1 MNSSLLWQIALT
13 FGGLS
18 LVAIGGANAVV
29 PEIHRQVV
37 TTLAWMSDATFAQ
50 LFALAQVAPG
60 PNILVVSLIGWH
72 LAGGPGLAV
81 ATLAMI
87 VPSCCLAFGVGRSV
101 SRGGPASWLRIVQ
114 DGLIPIAVGLI
125 LASGWVMARAAAANR
140 LAVAI
145 TVGTSVFVV
154 MSGRSPLWALFIGTI
169 VSAAAARLAMLL

>member
-1 MNSSLLWQIALT
+1 MNSSLLWQIAAT

-37 TTLAWMSDATFAQ
+37 TTLAWMSDATFAH
-50 LFALAQVAPG
+50 LFAIAQVAPG

-72 LAGGPGLAV
+72 LAGALGLV
-81 ATLAMI
+81 IATLAMI
-87 VPSCCLAFGVGRSV
+87 VPSCCLAFGVGRLV

-125 LASGWVMARAAAANR
+125 LASGWVMARAAASSR

-145 TVGTSVFVV
+145 TIGTSIFVV
-154 MSGRSPLWALFIGTI
+154 ASGRTPLWALFAGTI
-169 VSAAAARLAMLL
+169 ISVAAARFTLVL